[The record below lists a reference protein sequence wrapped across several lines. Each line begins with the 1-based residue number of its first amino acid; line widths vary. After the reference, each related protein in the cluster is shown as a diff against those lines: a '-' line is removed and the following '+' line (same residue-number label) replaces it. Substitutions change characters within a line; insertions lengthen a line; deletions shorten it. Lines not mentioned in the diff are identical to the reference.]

1 MPVGNRAVGK
11 TTLSRVLDLVS
22 KGKTIEQE
30 KLNGIR
36 PTQNMEFE
44 YITTSQTFGST
55 QFNVTLQFLIPP
67 GQKETDGDSGGL
79 SFEKVI
85 EIFRSS
91 IRRLDVVLFTY
102 DLENLGSFNDLSH
115 WVHSVAKLMN
125 DATHMILL
133 GTHLDQGD
141 ETGISEDE
149 IKEKL
154 EFLRNEIL
162 VDRPTWQG
170 NCADLEVSCV
180 SGENLGL
187 LLTILAASIIKS
199 RQIMP

>member
-55 QFNVTLQFLIPP
+55 QFNVTLQFQIPP

-102 DLENLGSFNDLSH
+102 DLDILECFDDLVF

-141 ETGISEDE
+141 ETGISED
-149 IKEKL
+149 
-154 EFLRNEIL
+154 
-162 VDRPTWQG
+162 
-170 NCADLEVSCV
+170 
-180 SGENLGL
+180 
-187 LLTILAASIIKS
+187 
-199 RQIMP
+199 